1 MSDIENFGMLMAE
14 DSESETN
21 SLLLYRIN
29 SLVKERDE
37 LRDSCKAFH
46 KWRDKFL
53 CVCNGVYLK
62 GNCLR
67 CDIEKLIGKGSST
80 DER

>member
-14 DSESETN
+14 DSESEAN
-21 SLLLYRIN
+21 SLLMYRIN

-37 LRDSCKAFH
+37 LKDNCKAFH
-46 KWRDKFL
+46 KWRDKFP
-53 CVCNGVYLK
+53 CCCNGVYLQ